1 MSEKENNEIVLVVA
15 GNDLRFKPTLTA
27 YNKYINEMMPNDKVA
42 PATNYLRRVV
52 NKEDKEALDEV
63 LKIPGAVM
71 RLLHKVNSHFEES
84 LEIEV
89 KN

>member
-1 MSEKENNEIVLVVA
+1 MTKKAIVLVVA
-15 GNDLRFKPTLTA
+15 GKELRFEPSLTA
-27 YNKYINEMMPNDKVA
+27 YNKYINEMMPHDKVA

-52 NKEDKEALDEV
+52 NKDDKSALDEV
-63 LKIPGAVM
+63 LQLPGAVM
-71 RLLHKVNSHFEES
+71 RLLHKVNEHFEDG